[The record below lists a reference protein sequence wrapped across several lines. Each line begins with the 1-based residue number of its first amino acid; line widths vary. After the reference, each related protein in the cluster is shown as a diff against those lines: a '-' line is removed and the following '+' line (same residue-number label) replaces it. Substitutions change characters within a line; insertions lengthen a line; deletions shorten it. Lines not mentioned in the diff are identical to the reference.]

1 MKQPDE
7 SNEKSPPASPGL
19 LRTGIII
26 AAAILLLLAGFLLH
40 HPLKPQDVPPW
51 NPLILGYTVVMFFP
65 AAAFVLCALLLALIS
80 VSGTREAM
88 RRCLGKFLTV
98 VVSSAACIILLDII
112 LSIFSALQSSFFDK
126 LIFLPGSELQ
136 VMDSELGY
144 RLKPNLD
151 KKNRFEPWRTGNLI
165 MDGQIVN
172 PAPTGEETMETEL
185 RTDAEGFCNDD
196 VPQSCDIVVTGD
208 SFVGQSPIP
217 RNDYWSAIAAK
228 KAGMSLYNLGVGGY
242 GPQQELGVLK
252 RYGLPKKPKIV
263 LWAYFEGNDLRDAER
278 FIEYRKS
285 GLNWL
290 EFNGTSKMRFP
301 YTRPV
306 VRLLIFIVKALS
318 PQGPQSSPLPP
329 YPKPYELRADGW
341 GWLVSFDRWTFRT
354 LTESKTRIENS
365 PEWAATTATL
375 LEAKRL
381 CDESGARFVL
391 VYLPDKFTVFADAA
405 LARFEKD
412 KEKIFEFAKPAL
424 NETVLKK
431 NGGTE
436 ITAEEFVEILRQNYS
451 AQHDALKE
459 FCAKEGIP
467 FIDTVPALRESV
479 KSRECPYYSY
489 DTHLSA
495 MGEMVVADAVAS
507 FLKPPSQPP
516 QAP

>member
-1 MKQPDE
+1 MKTFFI
-7 SNEKSPPASPGL
+7 
-19 LRTGIII
+19 RI
-26 AAAILLLLAGFLLH
+26 AAVMLLLLAAFFLH
-40 HPLKPQDVPPW
+40 SPLSPKDVPPW

-65 AAAFVLCALLLALIS
+65 AAAFILCAVVLGLIS
-80 VSGTREAM
+80 LSRTREAM
-88 RRCLGKFLTV
+88 RRRLRKFLAV
-98 VVSSAACIILLDII
+98 AVSSVVCIILLDVI
-112 LSIFSALQSSFFDK
+112 LSAFPALQSSFFDK
-126 LIFLPGSELQ
+126 SIFLPGSELQ

-151 KKNRFEPWRTGNLI
+151 KKSQFEPWRTGNLI
-165 MDGQIVN
+165 MDGQVAD
-172 PAPTGEETMETEL
+172 PAPTGEYSATEL
-185 RTDAEGFCNDD
+185 RTDADGFCNDS
-196 VPQSCDIVVTGD
+196 VPQACDIVVTGD
-208 SFVGQSPIP
+208 SFVGQSPVQ
-217 RNDYWSAIAAK
+217 RDYYWSEIAAK

-301 YTRPV
+301 YTHPV
-306 VRLLIFIVKALS
+306 VRLLIAIVKALS
-318 PQGPQSSPLPP
+318 PQAPQSSPLPP

-375 LEAKRL
+375 LKAKRL
-381 CDESGARFVL
+381 CNESGARFVL
-391 VYLPDKFTVFADAA
+391 VYLPDKFTVLADEA

-412 KEKIFEFAKPAL
+412 KEKIYEFAKPAL
-424 NETVLKK
+424 NENVLKK
-431 NGGTE
+431 EDGTE
-436 ITAEEFVEILRQNYS
+436 ITPEEFVEILRQNCG

-495 MGEMVVADAVAS
+495 MGETVVADAVAS
-507 FLKPPSQPP
+507 FLKPATQPP